1 MTARFG
7 PQCSRSTLST
17 VNYCHPSEA
26 TQLALHSANPF
37 SSLFQLSVCQLDTG
51 PHQKALESGLR
62 KTVEGGRVGGER
74 GGKKS
79 AVTVVG
85 GNAKQ
90 GSMPWVGKG
99 A

>member
-1 MTARFG
+1 MTVRFE

-62 KTVEGGRVGGER
+62 IDCGGRQGGRGER
-74 GGKKS
+74 REKS